1 VVIDT
6 FRDLEVTSIRR
17 NNFIQ
22 LSCSLYDVSREKFVG
37 KTYFSE
43 MIEVEARAMEKPSVH
58 CNKSLYVYTA
68 MDSIVLK
75 VDVWRL

>member
-1 VVIDT
+1 
-6 FRDLEVTSIRR
+6 
-17 NNFIQ
+17 
-22 LSCSLYDVSREKFVG
+22 VSREKFVG